1 MEGIYQPNLFRT
13 LPNRSR
19 LHELISIFDSEKQ
32 PPGSI
37 IRSRQISSSSS
48 SLEGFGAATSL
59 HLESTPDICALL
71 ASYLAALPE
80 PILPPD
86 LFEAVWKLCEIDK
99 QPSTDL
105 PELRPVL
112 SPNSSAPVRLSTIPL
127 ARSYTPQSE
136 ANCILFAQL
145 LLHLLP
151 SPPFFLFVYLLSFFS
166 QVALIR
172 DENGIGIDDL
182 SKMFG
187 SRVFGQG
194 YGEVSTSKDTP
205 QSYLQS
211 CTKTKGKGKER
222 NGRGEAMMV
231 WFLRRWGPLSE
242 TLFEAVDD
250 AKIGVLHQNK
260 RMRKDSLG
268 KAVMISSKT
277 AACESLGA
285 HEAESQLFKD
295 GALADQR
302 ENLVEQGSLDVGCT
316 SDNMNLPDTASVVA
330 SPSMNQL
337 PHGIPMPRP
346 SAVAGLMTKDSAE
359 SSDASSGSSS
369 TLPPYTA
376 RSSPNMQTIEN
387 NFNLTHV
394 LPDPLPNGWQDVRPN
409 EAAHPGD
416 GNLYH
421 STPKKINVSIRKFP
435 LTRRAEDS
443 DHSDEGYFLSR
454 KPKENGMLDNNGT
467 IDRSVE
473 DEESSSSLTSR
484 V

>member
-1 MEGIYQPNLFRT
+1 MFRT

-37 IRSRQISSSSS
+37 IRSRQASSSSS
-48 SLEGFGAATSL
+48 CLEGFGAATSL

-86 LFEAVWKLCEIDK
+86 LFEAVWKLCEIDN
-99 QPSTDL
+99 QLPTDL
-105 PELRPVL
+105 PEPRPVPSL
-112 SPNSSAPVRLSTIPL
+112 GSSAPVRLSTIPL

-172 DENGIGIDDL
+172 EENGVSIDDL

-187 SRVFGQG
+187 SKIFGQG
-194 YGEVSTSKDTP
+194 YGEVSTSKHIP
-205 QSYLQS
+205 QPYLQS
-211 CTKTKGKGKER
+211 CAKMKGKGREG

-242 TLFEAVDD
+242 TLFEVVND
-250 AKIGVLHQNK
+250 AKMGVLHRNK
-260 RMRKDSLG
+260 CMRKDSFG
-268 KAVMISSKT
+268 KAVMTPSKT
-277 AACESLGA
+277 ATCESPDA
-285 HEAESQLFKD
+285 QLSDEEKGGELD
-295 GALADQR
+295 DQI
-302 ENLVEQGSLDVGCT
+302 ENVVEQVRCAGD
-316 SDNMNLPDTASVVA
+316 DMNLPGAVSVVG
-330 SPSMNQL
+330 SPLMNLL
-337 PHGIPMPRP
+337 PPGNA
-346 SAVAGLMTKDSAE
+346 AVAGLMTKDSPQ
-359 SSDASSGSSS
+359 SSYASSGSS

-387 NFNLTHV
+387 NIDLSRL
-394 LPDPLPNGWQDVRPN
+394 LPDRLPKGWQDDRPK

-416 GNLYH
+416 DNLYH
-421 STPKKINVSIRKFP
+421 STPKKTNISDRKFP
-435 LTRRAEDS
+435 STRRAEDS
-443 DHSDEGYFLSR
+443 DHYHSDKGCSLFQ
-454 KPKENGMLDNNGT
+454 KQNENGVLDTNGT

-473 DEESSSSLTSR
+473 DEEGSDSLTSR
-484 V
+484 W